1 MENLLNVGV
10 WFKIEN
16 SLSKAK
22 LFKTHKITEEAG
34 FFFVFFLRSWL
45 FDCFK
50 YVFLLK
56 VEVSTLWENM
66 SCFNFR

>member
-34 FFFVFFLRSWL
+34 FFFVFFFKKLAFWL
-45 FDCFK
+45 F
-50 YVFLLK
+50 
-56 VEVSTLWENM
+56 
-66 SCFNFR
+66 